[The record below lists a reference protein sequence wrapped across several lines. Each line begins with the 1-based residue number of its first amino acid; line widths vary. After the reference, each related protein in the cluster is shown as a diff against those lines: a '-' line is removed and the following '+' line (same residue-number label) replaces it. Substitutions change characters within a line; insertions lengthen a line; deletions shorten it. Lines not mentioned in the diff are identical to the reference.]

1 MELRATFDTV
11 AEIYD
16 AVRPGYPE
24 PLFDDIAAM
33 VGLGPGDPVLEVG
46 CGSGQATE
54 SLYARRY
61 AITALDPGPALI
73 AAARRRFADAHDV
86 AFVISRFEDWVA
98 PAQGYRLV
106 AAAQSWHW
114 TPQARAFAGAAL
126 ALRPDGW
133 LAVFGSCPVRYPP
146 WFLAA
151 AKPLYMRHAPELWG
165 PPSESWYLPQGP
177 VSGLFAGSGWFAPAT
192 HRAYPWIWP
201 HTAES
206 YRAFLRSRSD
216 FNGIAEPRR
225 EALID
230 ALAEAIVAH
239 GGELEIGYES
249 HLYLAAAV

>member
-24 PLFDDIAAM
+24 PLFDDIADI

-61 AITALDPGPALI
+61 AITALDPGPSLV
-73 AAARRRFADAHDV
+73 AAARRRFAGARDL
-86 AFVISRFEDWVA
+86 AFLTTSFEDWVP
-98 PAQGYRLV
+98 PAASYRLV
-106 AAAQSWHW
+106 AAAQAWHW
-114 TPQARAFAGAAL
+114 VPHARGFENAAQ

-133 LAVFGSCPVRYPP
+133 LAVFGNCPVRYPA
-146 WFLAA
+146 WFSRGAQ
-151 AKPLYMRHAPELWG
+151 PLYMAHAPELWG
-165 PPSESWYLPQGP
+165 PPPESWYLPQGP

-192 HRAYPWIWP
+192 HRVYPWTWS
-201 HTAES
+201 HTTAS
-206 YRAFLRSRSD
+206 FKAFLASRSD
-216 FNGIAEPRR
+216 FNVIPKARR
-225 EALID
+225 EALIA
-230 ALAEAIVAH
+230 ALGELVAEH

-249 HLYLAAAV
+249 HLYLAAVV